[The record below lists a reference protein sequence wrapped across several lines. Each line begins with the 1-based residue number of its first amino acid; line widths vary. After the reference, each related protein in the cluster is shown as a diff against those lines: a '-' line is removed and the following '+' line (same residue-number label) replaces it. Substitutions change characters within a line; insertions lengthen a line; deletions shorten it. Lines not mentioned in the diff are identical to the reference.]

1 MQGIPMKVFTEPAF
15 ADEQILAM
23 VPFVGE
29 GVTLGDVAPKLIGC
43 NASDLT
49 DAVND
54 WRKKD

>member
-1 MQGIPMKVFTEPAF
+1 MKVFTEPAF

-29 GVTLGDVAPKLIGC
+29 GVSLGDVAPKLIGC

-54 WRKKD
+54 WRKQD